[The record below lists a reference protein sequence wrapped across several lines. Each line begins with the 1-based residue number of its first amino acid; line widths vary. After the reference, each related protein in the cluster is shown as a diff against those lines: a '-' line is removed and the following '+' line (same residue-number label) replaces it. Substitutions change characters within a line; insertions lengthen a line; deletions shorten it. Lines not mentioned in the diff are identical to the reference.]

1 MCYMSLKNLPSV
13 SKLLTYNNA
22 TIEFLEN
29 LCFVKA
35 RSSGF
40 ILLKK
45 VAKGGLYQLQTILQM
60 SKDGLALLS

>member
-22 TIEFLEN
+22 TIEFLKN

-35 RSSGF
+35 RSLGF